1 MQYSNWRNWPMQI
14 LYLPATVYAIA
25 IGIRNGNIFFL
36 SLANPEHALGGFVLD
51 SKYEQQQH
59 IPAPWRLKSLR
70 IKPNEG
76 IKSEQIHA
84 LFDFPVIVKPDVG
97 EGGKGVKHIM
107 QNDTLIA
114 YTKKAKV
121 AFIIQEYTR
130 FPHEYSI
137 LCYRFTSTVF
147 IRSITERIPLEVT
160 GDGKMTLRDLI
171 NRLPY
176 SNNKRKRIIE
186 SSASELNE
194 TLANKELRL
203 VNGLGNYDFG
213 ATYVEHT
220 EVHSPLKKAI
230 TELFTALQN
239 YNVAR
244 IDVKANDWNGLQN
257 GCFKVLEINGLNGEP
272 IHIYDQK
279 YTLLAAQKEI
289 LKHWKQ
295 VYNISKN
302 NAKSFRNRTSL
313 WDGIKLLNK
322 HLTLTQ
328 YAKN

>member
-1 MQYSNWRNWPMQI
+1 MQI

-25 IGIRNGNIFFL
+25 IGIKNRNLFFL

-51 SKYEQQQH
+51 SKYEQQQR
-59 IPAPWRLKSLR
+59 IPAPWQLKSLR
-70 IKPNEG
+70 IKPYER
-76 IKSEQIHA
+76 IITEQIQA
-84 LFDFPVIVKPDVG
+84 LFEFPVIVKPDVG
-97 EGGKGVKHIM
+97 EGGKGVKYIT
-107 QNDTLIA
+107 QNDSLRA
-114 YTKKAKV
+114 YAKKAKV

-130 FPHEYSI
+130 FSHEYSI
-137 LCYRFTSTVF
+137 LCYRFTTTVF

-160 GDGKMTLRDLI
+160 GDGKMTLKDLI

-176 SNNKRKRIIE
+176 SNNKRKRIIA
-186 SSASELNE
+186 SSTSELNE
-194 TLANKELRL
+194 TLASKELRL

-213 ATYVEHT
+213 ATYREHT
-220 EVHSPLKKAI
+220 EVKSPLKKAVE
-230 TELFTALQN
+230 ELFTALQN
-239 YNVAR
+239 YDVAR

-289 LKHWKQ
+289 LRHWKQ
-295 VYNISKN
+295 IYIISKN
-302 NAKSFRNRTSL
+302 NAKLYTNRTRL
-313 WDGIKLLNK
+313 LDGIQLLNK
-322 HLTLTQ
+322 HLSLTQ